1 MKALAIDTSTSKF
14 TVATKNGE
22 HSVSTVYDIGMKQS
36 EFLLPAIDY
45 ALEKANLKPCDLD
58 CSVITAGPGSFT
70 GLRLAFAACKALTL
84 ANGTPLYT
92 VPTLEAM
99 AWAYRELPFYVVPL
113 IDAKKSRFYAA
124 VYRKGE
130 TVLEPGDYEIEII
143 FEKLKRESQKSEG
156 KYQEISSESIKNNTK
171 NRCKPLEFAGNNFQF
186 SIINSQLLLIGDDA
200 KLFMERVN
208 NDEKL
213 SAIKNNYQFS
223 IINSHLITDSLF
235 EMAEKMIGKNV
246 PPAQD
251 YDAPLYIRASEAEEK
266 LLLQNV

>member
-14 TVATKNGE
+14 TVAAKNGE

-130 TVLEPGDYEIEII
+130 TVLEPGDYEIEKIL
-143 FEKLKRESQKSEG
+143 EC
-156 KYQEISSESIKNNTK
+156 IKNNTK
-171 NRCKPLEFAGNNFQF
+171 NRKNISKFGESNCH
-186 SIINSQLLLIGDDA
+186 LLLIGDDA

-208 NDEKL
+208 DDEKL
-213 SAIKNNYQFS
+213 SAIKNDYQLS